1 MRRSLIT
8 LLLLGSCFATP
19 WAVAATPPKQP
30 EQGPGGSDYKISEV
44 VKRGTGT
51 ASSGTYVFHGSD
63 TPATP
68 RPVAVFF
75 HSWGAVNPGLYGGF
89 IDHLARKGYL
99 VLFPRF
105 QEVNRSRPA
114 DATALSETLIQNAL
128 TELAEDAAAK
138 PDLKRVAF
146 IGHSAGMPIALNV
159 ASGVGDSKLP
169 MPKLVFG
176 LMPGGIASNEKE
188 RGILLRDLSA
198 IDPSTLL
205 ITMSGDREHLPID
218 RAARR
223 LLEAASSVP
232 ASRKLFMRTS
242 SDDHGYPPLTA
253 TMASP
258 GSPKADYDASAIKLP
273 PDPPRDP
280 KQKNTWRWSAD
291 MSLSGPQTILTQQ
304 LGNNGTDTLDYQA
317 YWRTFEIAADAAFAG
332 KDAAAL
338 TRDSKF
344 VDMGNWSDGW
354 PVKRLSAQMPKVEGQ
369 KNQPEAGPRRRLNLA
384 PTPAPGETKQ
394 DLTGFLNHLRS

>member
-1 MRRSLIT
+1 MRRLLT
-8 LLLLGSCFATP
+8 MLLLLGSCLVAP
-19 WAVAATPPKQP
+19 VAVAATPPKQP
-30 EQGPGGSDYKISEV
+30 GQGPGGSDYKISEV

-63 TPATP
+63 TPSAA
-68 RPVAVFF
+68 RPVVVFF
-75 HSWGAVNPGLYGGF
+75 HSWGAVNPSLYGGF
-89 IDHLARKGYL
+89 IDHLARNGYL

-128 TELAEDAAAK
+128 TELAADAAAK

-169 MPKLVFG
+169 APKLIFG

-188 RGILLRDLSA
+188 RGIMLRDLSA

-223 LLEAASSVP
+223 LLEAASGVP
-232 ASRKLFMRTS
+232 ANRKLFMRTS

-253 TMASP
+253 TIASP

-304 LGNNGTDTLDYQA
+304 LGNNGTDTLDYLA

-369 KNQPEAGPRRRLNLA
+369 EKQPDTGPRRRLNFA
-384 PTPAPGETKQ
+384 PPPSETKQ
-394 DLTGFLNHLRS
+394 GLSDFLNHLRS